1 MVLRG
6 HRPHPHDH
14 KERHTHPHEHGVGH
28 AHSHDGHG
36 DGRWFEL
43 RHELSHLLPFGHSH
57 ESHESVDEA
66 LESSEEGIRA
76 LKISL
81 AGLMLTALLQ
91 LAVVFA
97 SGSVALLA
105 DTIHNFGDSLTSLPL
120 WVAFVLGRRAANRTY
135 TYGYGRVE
143 DLAGVA
149 IVAVIFFSAC
159 VAAYESIER
168 LIHGSHVSN
177 VGWVA
182 LAAVIGFLGNEVVAQ
197 FRIGVGKEIGSA
209 AMVADGQHARIDGFT
224 SLAVLVGAGG
234 VWLGYPVVDPIVGI
248 LITIAILFIV
258 KDSALSMWRRM
269 MDAVDPEIP
278 EAIERAASRVSGIEV
293 VESVRARWV
302 GHRLH
307 SEVRVL
313 IPPETRLSEVPE
325 IEGRMR
331 EAARREVPKL
341 DRLVVEV
348 APRPEEVA
356 R

>member
-1 MVLRG
+1 MSGR
-6 HRPHPHDH
+6 
-14 KERHTHPHEHGVGH
+14 EHGGIVH
-28 AHSHDGHG
+28 
-36 DGRWFEL
+36 L
-43 RHELSHLLPFGHSH
+43 LSHLLPFGHAH
-57 ESHESVDEA
+57 ESHEGVDEA
-66 LESSEEGIRA
+66 LEASEEGIRA

-81 AGLMLTALLQ
+81 VGLMLTALLQ
-91 LAVVFA
+91 LLVVVF

-120 WVAFVLGRRAANRTY
+120 WLAFALGKKAADRAH
-135 TYGYGRVE
+135 TYGYGRAE

-168 LIHGSHVSN
+168 LIHGSEVSN

-182 LAAVIGFLGNEVVAQ
+182 LAAVIGFLGNELVAQ
-197 FRIGVGKEIGSA
+197 FRIGVGKKIGSA
-209 AMVADGQHARIDGFT
+209 AMVADGQHARVDGFT

-258 KDSALSMWRRM
+258 RDSALSMWRRM
-269 MDAVDPEIP
+269 MDAIEPEIP
-278 EAIERAASRVSGIEV
+278 ETIGRVCGRVPGVEG

-302 GHRLH
+302 GHRVH

-313 IPPETRLSEVPE
+313 LPPAMTLEEAREVEQRL
-325 IEGRMR
+325 R
-331 EAARREVPKL
+331 EAVRESMPKL
-341 DRLVVEV
+341 GRLVVEV
-348 APRPEEVA
+348 APA
-356 R
+356 RRR

>member
-1 MVLRG
+1 MSGR
-6 HRPHPHDH
+6 
-14 KERHTHPHEHGVGH
+14 EHGGIVH
-28 AHSHDGHG
+28 
-36 DGRWFEL
+36 L
-43 RHELSHLLPFGHSH
+43 LSHLLPFGHAH
-57 ESHESVDEA
+57 ESHEGVDEA
-66 LESSEEGIRA
+66 LEASEEGIRA

-81 AGLMLTALLQ
+81 VGLMLTALLQ
-91 LAVVFA
+91 LLVVVF

-120 WVAFVLGRRAANRTY
+120 WLAFALGKKAADRAH
-135 TYGYGRVE
+135 TYGYGRAE

-168 LIHGSHVSN
+168 LIHGSEVSN

-182 LAAVIGFLGNEVVAQ
+182 LAAVIGFLGNELVAQ
-197 FRIGVGKEIGSA
+197 FRIGVGKKIGSA
-209 AMVADGQHARIDGFT
+209 AMVADGQHARVDGFT

-258 KDSALSMWRRM
+258 RDSALSMWRRM
-269 MDAVDPEIP
+269 MDAIEPEIP
-278 EAIERAASRVSGIEV
+278 ETIGRVCGRVPGVEG

-302 GHRLH
+302 GHRVH

-313 IPPETRLSEVPE
+313 LPPAMTLEEAREVERRL
-325 IEGRMR
+325 R
-331 EAARREVPKL
+331 EAIREAMPKL
-341 DRLVVEV
+341 GRLVVEI
-348 APRPEEVA
+348 APA
-356 R
+356 RRR